1 MSSNHHKHDSAV
13 KCYDHTSADT
23 VITERTTSLEINS
36 DIFETSG
43 IYACC
48 KMPSNTDTIG
58 VQIESVTQIIDSRDK
73 DRPCSW
79 PTLMS
84 AQQFWQPHSSHIL
97 PLFLSASSCTAQ
109 RGICI
114 VLRLVS
120 RVSRHFMADS
130 WSQNFLII
138 PPKVM
143 WILFTGILKSFSN
156 VF

>member
-1 MSSNHHKHDSAV
+1 MSPVCLVCLLTIINMTPLSSVMTTPVQTHSLQ
-13 KCYDHTSADT
+13 
-23 VITERTTSLEINS
+23 RTTSLEINS

-58 VQIESVTQIIDSRDK
+58 VQIESVTQIISHRLQGQGPPLQLTNTYERTAVLAASLLTHFTALLVCIK
-73 DRPCSW
+73 
-79 PTLMS
+79 LHS
-84 AQQFWQPHSSHIL
+84 A
-97 PLFLSASSCTAQ
+97 AQ

-130 WSQNFLII
+130 
-138 PPKVM
+138 
-143 WILFTGILKSFSN
+143 
-156 VF
+156 